1 MILNALKI
9 DPAATWRKPWRY
21 VVSPQRSP
29 FSQWRKLIFPLMWV
43 QMVYARFS
51 HSHIQTLTRTP
62 NANAEMLDCCRPL
75 DWVKRYGIT
84 LAEFTWAVMR

>member
-1 MILNALKI
+1 MAVCRVGLEVSLAKT
-9 DPAATWRKPWRY
+9 DFSPTARPDGSRK
-21 VVSPQRSP
+21 V
-29 FSQWRKLIFPLMWV
+29 FPL
-43 QMVYARFS
+43 APT
-51 HSHIQTLTRTP
+51 HSHARSP